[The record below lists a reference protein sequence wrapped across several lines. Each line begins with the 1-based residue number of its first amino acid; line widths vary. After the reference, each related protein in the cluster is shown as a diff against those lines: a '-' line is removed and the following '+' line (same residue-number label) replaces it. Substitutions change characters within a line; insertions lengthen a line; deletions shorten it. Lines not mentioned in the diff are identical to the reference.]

1 MNVTDGITLAKSLR
15 KALPKCQIIFLTSS
29 REHAVAAFE
38 VGAAHYIEKPIDKK
52 SFECAMDRAVS
63 ALAKAPIECLICRT
77 DRGVIEKVPFSAIIT
92 AESCI
97 REQKLLLTDGQ
108 NPAPARN
115 PILDLRKTQRK
126 QSIYV
131 AAPLVHNQHALCRS
145 DKLKLRHIV

>member
-63 ALAKAPIECLICRT
+63 ALAKAPIEYL
-77 DRGVIEKVPFSAIIT
+77 S
-92 AESCI
+92 
-97 REQKLLLTDGQ
+97 
-108 NPAPARN
+108 
-115 PILDLRKTQRK
+115 
-126 QSIYV
+126 
-131 AAPLVHNQHALCRS
+131 AAPTEA
-145 DKLKLRHIV
+145 